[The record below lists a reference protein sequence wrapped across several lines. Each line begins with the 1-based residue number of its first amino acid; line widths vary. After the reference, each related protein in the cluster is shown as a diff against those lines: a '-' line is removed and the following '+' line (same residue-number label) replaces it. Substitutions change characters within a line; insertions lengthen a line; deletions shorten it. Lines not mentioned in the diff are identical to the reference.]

1 MHETSTTV
9 TEAAKTTSDRKTLIL
24 PLLIIGIGA
33 GWLLTT
39 LGIVPGINWIWTLGL
54 AVIGILSFAVSGID
68 KSTVLIGPFFIIASC
83 LSVLRQTGRITLDIE
98 VPILVIVIGILL
110 LVARSKAIPLPDW
123 MVLEEKQQPAEQKR

>member
-1 MHETSTTV
+1 MHESTSTI
-9 TEAAKTTSDRKTLIL
+9 AKTTKSTSDRKTLIL
-24 PLLIIGIGA
+24 PLLIIGIGT

-54 AVIGILSFAVSGID
+54 AVVGVLSFAVSGID

-83 LSVLRQTGRITLDIE
+83 LSVLRQTGRITLDVE
-98 VPILVIVIGILL
+98 VPTLVIVIGILL

-123 MVLEEKQQPAEQKR
+123 MVLEEK

>member
-1 MHETSTTV
+1 MHESTSTI
-9 TEAAKTTSDRKTLIL
+9 AKTTKATSDRKTLIL
-24 PLLIIGIGA
+24 PLLIIGIGT

-54 AVIGILSFAVSGID
+54 AVVGVLSFAVSGID

-83 LSVLRQTGRITLDIE
+83 LSVLRQTGRITLDVE
-98 VPILVIVIGILL
+98 VPTLVIVIGILL

-123 MVLEEKQQPAEQKR
+123 MVLEEK

>member
-1 MHETSTTV
+1 MNEVSSTV
-9 TEAAKTTSDRKTLIL
+9 TEAAHIPSDRKTLIL
-24 PLLIIGIGA
+24 PLLIIGIGT

-54 AVIGILSFAVSGID
+54 AVVGVLSFAVSGID

-83 LSVLRQTGRITLDIE
+83 LSVLRQTGRITLDVE

-123 MVLEEKQQPAEQKR
+123 MVLEEKQQSATHSP

>member
-1 MHETSTTV
+1 MHESTSTI
-9 TEAAKTTSDRKTLIL
+9 AKTTNSTSDRKTLIL
-24 PLLIIGIGA
+24 PLLIIGIGT

-54 AVIGILSFAVSGID
+54 AVVGVLSFAVSGID

-83 LSVLRQTGRITLDIE
+83 LSVLRQTGRITLDVE

-123 MVLEEKQQPAEQKR
+123 MVLEEKQQSATHSP